1 MKISHSQAID
11 LEIKLNKS
19 IYSRDWSVLGDILYQ
34 WRLNPSYYMINTNM
48 AYNIGEGS
56 LNNFSKL
63 RKAIQAG
70 DYEEAGVQ
78 MASSKWAGQVKG
90 RSTRLVARMTDNTSG
105 TQLASLQTE
114 GGNLQASSGGG
125 GGNVTINKGGDN
137 TNTQS
142 FQVATNMRD
151 DAVKTHTGA

>member
-1 MKISHSQAID
+1 MGDEYGQYAAAAKRFVNKGKEGTWKNLSQDRQRVI
-11 LEIKLNKS
+11 
-19 IYSRDWSVLGDILYQ
+19 
-34 WRLNPSYYMINTNM
+34 TNM

-56 LNNFSKL
+56 LDNFAKL

-114 GGNLQASSGGG
+114 GGNLQASSAGGAGGG
-125 GGNVTINKGGDN
+125 VTINKGGDSNN
-137 TNTQS
+137 TESYNTPPTQ
-142 FQVATNMRD
+142 RD
-151 DAVKTHTGA
+151 GAVHVNAQA